1 MAMSREQ
8 QPRSAVLIAMTCAAA
23 STAQFIVG
31 KATRDAL
38 FLQQFDVTSLPA
50 MVVATSV
57 LSIGLVIL
65 TSKGLRRV
73 APTTFIP
80 LMFAASALMLLVE
93 WALISLAPR
102 VAATVVYLQI
112 SGVGPILGS
121 GFWLVASER
130 FDPRTAKRRFGQIA
144 GAGTAGGLL
153 GGIVAERVAAFLGL
167 AATLPVLACLSLVC
181 AWQIR
186 KLGTSVAPAGGSR
199 PEPSPELSAAPA
211 RSGLRVLG
219 DAPYLRQLA
228 VLVFLGTV
236 GSALL
241 DYVLKVQAVSA
252 FGRGESLL
260 RFFAAYYAGTSLITF
275 LLQTLSSRAALERFG
290 LAAVAATP
298 SIALFAG
305 GLGGLVWPGLQS
317 IIVARAG
324 EAVFRGSLFRSGY
337 ELFYTPIPVSEKR
350 AAKSLIDVGVDR
362 LGDAFGAGALQMML
376 MLAPARQPATILLS
390 AVATALVAMFVARR
404 LNQGYIKTLERSLLH
419 RAVELDLSD
428 IEDLTTRTIMLRTMR
443 GGTGAIPGG
452 TQRAAAGAP
461 APEAVAIAVAPDPEL
476 QGIAV
481 LHSRDPERIEALLR
495 REEGVPASFV
505 SHVIPLLAWDS
516 VSPDAIHALQKV
528 ADGHVG
534 ELIDALLDPNQPFAV
549 RRRLARVFSVC
560 LSQRAADGV
569 MLGLD
574 DQRFEVRFHCGRS
587 LASMLERNPRIRI
600 DGERVYD
607 VVLREVAVGRT
618 VWESHR
624 LLDRLEAPGG
634 RSFVDEF
641 VKDRTNQG
649 LAHVFT
655 LLSLVL
661 PSEPLL
667 IAYRGLHTDDPHL
680 KGTALEYLEGV
691 VPPKIRERLWPFLED
706 GRPPSRVARPREEI
720 LEDLLRSHPSIE
732 LNLQE
737 LKRRASG
744 EPAQTS

>member
-1 MAMSREQ
+1 MRTSTP
-8 QPRSAVLIAMTCAAA
+8 QPASAVVIAMTCAAA
-23 STAQFIVG
+23 STAQFIAG

-38 FLQQFDVTSLPA
+38 FLQQFDVTSLPT

-57 LSIGLVIL
+57 VSIGLVIL
-65 TSKGLRRV
+65 SSKCLRRV

-80 LMFAASALMLLVE
+80 LMFAASALLLLLE
-93 WALISLAPR
+93 WALVSVAPR
-102 VAATVVYLQI
+102 VAAAVVYLQI

-153 GGIVAERVAAFLGL
+153 GSIAAERVAAFFGL
-167 AATLPVLACLSLVC
+167 AATLPVLACLSLFC
-181 AWQIR
+181 AWQVR
-186 KLGTSVAPAGGSR
+186 KLGTSVAPASGSR
-199 PEPSPELSAAPA
+199 PEPASELSVAPA
-211 RSGLRVLG
+211 RSGLRVLA

-228 VLVFLGTV
+228 VLVFLGTL
-236 GSALL
+236 GSALI
-241 DYVLKVQAVSA
+241 DYVLKVEAVSA

-298 SIALFAG
+298 SVALLAG

-376 MLAPARQPATILLS
+376 MLTPARQSAAILM
-390 AVATALVAMFVARR
+390 AAAACALVAMFVARR
-404 LNQGYIKTLERSLLH
+404 LNHGYIQTLERSLRH

-428 IEDLTTRTIMLRTMR
+428 VEDLTTRTIMLRTLR
-443 GGTGAIPGG
+443 GGTGTSTGG
-452 TQRAAAGAP
+452 GQRAAAGPQDALVIP
-461 APEAVAIAVAPDPEL
+461 APPDPEI
-476 QGIAV
+476 QGAV
-481 LHSRDPERIEALLR
+481 VLRSRDQDRIEALLR
-495 REEGVPASFV
+495 REEPLPASFV
-505 SHVIPLLAWDS
+505 SYVIPLLAWDA
-516 VSPDAIHALQKV
+516 VSRDAIHALQKV
-528 ADGHVG
+528 AEEHVG
-534 ELIDALLDPNQPFAV
+534 ELIDALIDPNQPFAV

-560 LSQRAADGV
+560 VSQRAADGLI
-569 MLGLD
+569 LGLD
-574 DQRFEVRFHCGRS
+574 DQRFEVRFQCGRS
-587 LASMLERNPRIRI
+587 LASILERNARIRV
-600 DGERVYD
+600 DPERVYD

-618 VWESHR
+618 VWQSHG
-624 LLDRLEAPGG
+624 LLDRLEAPEG

-667 IAYRGLHTDDPHL
+667 IAYRGLHTDDPGL

-691 VPPKIRERLWPFLED
+691 VPAQIRERLWPFLED
-706 GRPPSRVARPREEI
+706 ERPASRVVRPRQEI
-720 LEDLLRSHPSIE
+720 LADLLRSHPSIE
-732 LNLQE
+732 LNLEE
-737 LKRRASG
+737 LKRRASK
-744 EPAQTS
+744 EPWQTT

>member
-1 MAMSREQ
+1 MA
-8 QPRSAVLIAMTCAAA
+8 CAAA
-23 STAQFIVG
+23 STAQFIAG

-57 LSIGLVIL
+57 VSIGLVIL

-80 LMFAASALMLLVE
+80 LMFAASALLLLLE
-93 WALISLAPR
+93 WALVSVAPR
-102 VAATVVYLQI
+102 VAAAVGYLQI

-130 FDPRTAKRRFGQIA
+130 FDPRTAKRHFGQIA

-153 GGIVAERVAAFLGL
+153 GGIAAERVAAFFGL
-167 AATLPVLACLSLVC
+167 AATLPVLACLSLFC
-181 AWQIR
+181 AWQVR
-186 KLGTSVAPAGGSR
+186 KLGTSVAPASGAR
-199 PEPSPELSAAPA
+199 PEPSPELSAAPT
-211 RSGLRVLG
+211 RSGLRVLA

-228 VLVFLGTV
+228 VLVFLGTL
-236 GSALL
+236 GSALI
-241 DYVLKVQAVSA
+241 DYVLKVEAVSA
-252 FGRGESLL
+252 FGRGENLL
-260 RFFAAYYAGTSLITF
+260 RFFATYYAGTSLITF

-305 GLGGLVWPGLQS
+305 GLGGLAWPGLQS

-376 MLAPARQPATILLS
+376 MLAPARQATAILMAA
-390 AVATALVAMFVARR
+390 AVCALVAIFVARR
-404 LNQGYIKTLERSLLH
+404 LNHGYIQ
-419 RAVELDLSD
+419 
-428 IEDLTTRTIMLRTMR
+428 RTIMLRTMR
-443 GGTGAIPGG
+443 GEMGSRTGGL
-452 TQRAAAGAP
+452 QRAAAGAP
-461 APEAVAIAVAPDPEL
+461 ASGALVIPAGPDPEI

-481 LHSRDPERIEALLR
+481 LRSRDRERIVPLLHS
-495 REEGVPASFV
+495 EEGVPASLV
-505 SHVIPLLAWDS
+505 AHVIPLLAWDS
-516 VSPDAIHALQKV
+516 VSPDAIRALQKV
-528 ADGHVG
+528 SEEHVG
-534 ELIDALLDPNQPFAV
+534 ELIDALIDPNQPFAV

-560 LSQRAADGV
+560 VSQRAADGL

-574 DQRFEVRFHCGRS
+574 DQRFEVRFQCGRS
-587 LASMLERNPRIRI
+587 LASILERNLRIRI
-600 DGERVYD
+600 DAERVYD

-618 VWESHR
+618 VWESHG
-624 LLDRLEAPGG
+624 LLDRLEAPEG

-691 VPPKIRERLWPFLED
+691 VPPQIRERLWPFLED
-706 GRPPSRVARPREEI
+706 GRPPSRAAVRPRQEI

-744 EPAQTS
+744 EPWQTT